1 MQKLTIN
8 WQEPLNFAKKISQN
22 YHDNNWVFLYSAL
35 NAEVKNSKSYIGIF
49 AKKQIITDSFFDAKN
64 IIENGKDKY
73 FGYISYETVEEFENL
88 QFSQNQHLNL
98 PKIHLINFSLT
109 FEFDHKNKKLTAF
122 FDDKNQLNK
131 ILNLKKKSPKR
142 EKILIEKIASNF
154 SNKGYLDA
162 INKIK
167 NMILK
172 GDFYQTNLTRKFF
185 GNFYKKPNV
194 GEAFSLF
201 ENLCTISPA
210 NYASFLKLNEN
221 FIISSSP
228 ELFLKS
234 QGKNIYS
241 KPIKGT
247 SPRSPIAKQDKI
259 NKSYLKNSEKE
270 KAENLMIVD
279 LVRND
284 LSRVCK
290 ANSIKVKKLFAIST
304 YKKLFHMSSEIHGKI
319 KENLNTLDSISACF
333 PAGSMTG
340 APKIQA
346 MKTADKLENIQRGI
360 YSGAIGIFAKN
371 YINSSV
377 VIRTLII
384 QDKLFEFQVG
394 GAITFDSIA
403 QSELIETFNKAKGLE
418 NILNID
424 IKNLF

>member
-1 MQKLTIN
+1 MQKLKIK

-22 YHDNNWVFLYSAL
+22 YHDKNWVFLYSAL
-35 NAEVKNSKSYIGIF
+35 NFEVKNSKSYIAIF
-49 AKKQIITDSFFDAKN
+49 AKKQIITDSFFEAQN
-64 IIENGKDKY
+64 IINKSKNKY
-73 FGYISYETVEEFENL
+73 FGYISYEVAEEFEDF

-109 FEFDHKNKKLTAF
+109 FEFDHKNKKITAF
-122 FDDKNQLNK
+122 FDDKNQLNE
-131 ILNLKKKSPKR
+131 ILNLKKKSQKKV
-142 EKILIEKIASNF
+142 EILIEKIASNF
-154 SNKGYLDA
+154 TNKSYLDA
-162 INKIK
+162 IDKIK
-167 NMILK
+167 NMILR

-194 GEAFSLF
+194 SGAFSLF
-201 ENLCTISPA
+201 EKLCKQSPA
-210 NYASFLKLNEN
+210 NYASFLKLDEN

-247 SPRSPIAKQDKI
+247 SPRSAIAKQDRI
-259 NKSYLKNSEKE
+259 NKSYLKNSTKE

-284 LSRVCK
+284 LARVCK

-319 KENLNTLDSISACF
+319 NENLNALDSVPACF

-346 MKTADKLENIQRGI
+346 IKTADKIENIQRGI

-384 QDKLFEFQVG
+384 QDNLFEFQVG

-403 QSELIETFNKAKGLE
+403 QSELVETFNKAKGLE